1 MSDIISRISL
11 AIDSTQVKSATDQ
24 VEKLQKAGQGA
35 EKTTASLGK
44 SMLALGAGLLTIQ
57 AVSAAFMAALKS
69 SANFETALIGVA
81 KTTGMAGD
89 ELATFG
95 KSIDNISKKLPVST
109 AELLELAQVAGQ
121 MGVTGSENLEKFA
134 LTVAKLGRASNL
146 SGEEAASS
154 LARILNVTGEAV
166 GSIDVLASVIVALG
180 NSTAATE
187 SEIAHSATE
196 VARAS
201 AVFGVTS
208 AEASALAAAMSSI
221 GIQAQIGGSSVGRAM
236 QEIVTRTS
244 QGGDSLREFA
254 DALGLNANE
263 LARLAQNDK
272 LAAFEMFLRAVGG
285 LGDQAG
291 AALEQVGLGGQE
303 IMKTIVPLA
312 NNMRIFTDTMAI
324 ANREVRNATALDREF
339 EATLKSLD
347 SQWIITKNIVESY
360 ARVVMDALLPAFNA
374 VLVAL
379 NSGALQNIFKSIIA
393 VGTTA
398 HGILFALATA
408 IDGVAKQFVALANFD
423 FSKVLKIGSD
433 YFSVIDKSAKEHASF
448 IKNLVDGDRAIESA
462 SSSSAASITKESV
475 ALDKSNLAT
484 KTATVAKTALVKVQ
498 KEQISDSERFLS
510 ALEKEASLVGK
521 SAIEVRKIEAANLGV
536 SGSADVLIDKIDAE
550 TRAFNAMNEQMSRG
564 QSITQSM
571 MTGEE
576 QLAATQVELNSLL
589 EAGAISV
596 ETYDRALLKAQGGLE
611 KTEKVAKQSFADI
624 DQYAIQASR
633 NIQTSMA
640 NFLFDPFQ
648 DGLKGMITGMIDAV
662 RRMVAEIAAVKIA
675 QSVGLTGIFAGATGA
690 AGAATGTATTGTS
703 ANLLNIASLSGSIT
717 SALSAGFS
725 TGFGVTSL
733 LSKTATTLG
742 TTFGSAAL
750 TSFGVGLGGGTAA
763 AAAAGDAAFL
773 AAGGTGTAAA
783 VTGGVSAASM
793 GAAFAAVAGPAI
805 ALLAVD
811 QIGRFIAGN
820 KTTGTIA
827 SAIPVIGG
835 FIDALFGHGPL
846 KQKETNLTGVASS
859 GGFDGNTSTKFKS
872 EGGALTSDKTY
883 RIIIDTQTGEIL
895 SSFTSKLNSFAHASQ
910 EGSMALGEFLSG
922 SFSGISAA
930 FKSVGTDLGLATEGI
945 DNFSMGV
952 SIASEKGKSLTDE
965 QIGKVITDFSDALA
979 QKLIPNINLFIKD
992 GETAA
997 GAVARIGAEFNGL
1010 VGATSILGVSLAD
1023 ATARMQDTT
1032 IQGRTAFVEAA
1043 GGMDALN
1050 SKTSYFAQNFLD
1062 GSEILAR
1069 STEILNNQLSSLGL
1083 SADLTKDQFKD
1094 LVQSF
1099 GRVGGVSEDM
1109 LIALLDIAPIFNE
1122 VRTETERLN
1131 PALAETVEV
1140 VAELTEA
1147 VILSKDT
1154 IYQSVKSLTEV
1165 GYDLSDALAIVQN
1178 NAPEAIQGFIDAHG
1192 GLEAIAATTKE
1203 YAEGYMSSAEQMAA
1217 KTEYLGRLLENIGL
1231 SANFSVQN
1239 VRELI
1244 LGLGEYTN
1252 ATDDQ
1257 KIAFMGILK
1266 LFDEVHGTLNDVVP
1280 AVEEVINVIDDLGDI
1295 SASASF
1301 GMQSLVNSALNLGLT
1316 MQQASA
1322 LISGYSAEA
1331 LNAFIAAAGG
1341 MAQLTSQTEFFKQ
1354 NFLTA
1359 EQAFSADAQ
1368 SLSNALGAL
1377 GISSSITRAEFTAM
1391 VQSFGQGSAMFNSLM
1406 NIMPLFDSVF
1416 DQIEAANAA
1425 AAAYV
1430 PPEPVL
1436 LNGAEIQAAQQAL
1449 SEAEQQL
1456 AQAHNDLASA
1466 YNAEAQSLQEVS
1478 DKFHGLAANLRAASD
1493 ALALG
1498 QLSPLTPMEQYEEAL
1513 KQVNATAAAA
1523 MSGDADALAAL
1534 PGAVDAFLSASQ
1546 VINASGAAYTSDF
1559 QWAQELLDAAAS
1571 GAEAIASDADRQLSA
1586 LQAQYGELVEIND
1599 GVASVAVAVNNLAI
1613 AQAAFNAAQAAI
1625 PAEVYSNPAN
1635 NPPATLGNLPPP
1647 APMPTPTPSNV
1658 LPFPSD
1664 QQIMDFVNQANGDWM
1679 SVYDAAIQ
1687 YGVSSQRLS
1696 DVAGIPMSA
1705 IEQWVKDNNVAMF
1718 EKGARNVK
1726 STGLAM
1732 IHKGENVTPAGGDN
1746 GMIIE
1751 LQAVRAELAQMRGD
1765 QMRASIAMTNEIVK
1779 SNDKN
1784 ADKINDN
1791 VNRVEWK
1798 KTAGKI

>member
-11 AIDSTQVKSATDQ
+11 AIDSTQVSRATTE
-24 VEKLQKAGQGA
+24 VEKLQKAGEST
-35 EKTTASLGK
+35 EKSVASLGK
-44 SMLALGAGLLTIQ
+44 SVLALGAAYVSLQ
-57 AVSAAFMAALKS
+57 AISGVFMSALKAS
-69 SANFETALIGVA
+69 TAFETALIGVA

-89 ELATFG
+89 ELASFG
-95 KSIDNISKKLPVST
+95 KSIDSISKKLPVSS

-121 MGVTGSENLEKFA
+121 MGVTGSANLEKFA

-187 SEIAHSATE
+187 AEIAHSATE

-208 AEASALAAAMSSI
+208 AQAAALAASMASI
-221 GIQAQIGGSSVGRAM
+221 GVQAQLGGSSVGRAM
-236 QEIVTRTS
+236 QEIVARVGE
-244 QGGDSLREFA
+244 GGESLNEFA
-254 DALGLNANE
+254 AVLGLNADE
-263 LARLAQNDK
+263 LTRLAQNDK
-272 LAAFEMFLRAVGG
+272 LAAFETFLQAVGR

-291 AALEQVGLGGQE
+291 AALDQVGLGGQE

-312 NNMRIFTDTMAI
+312 NNMDIFAATMAT
-324 ANREVRNATALDREF
+324 ANSEVKNATALDREF

-360 ARVVMDALLPAFNA
+360 ARVVMDKLLPAFNA
-374 VLVAL
+374 ALVAL

-393 VGTTA
+393 VATTA
-398 HGILFALATA
+398 HGVLFALATA
-408 IDGVAKQFVALANFD
+408 IDGVARQFVALANFD

-433 YFSVIDKSAKEHASF
+433 YFAVIDKSAKEHATF
-448 IKNLVDGDRAIESA
+448 IKELVDGDKKIEAA
-462 SSSSAASITKESV
+462 STDSAASINKESV
-475 ALDKSNLAT
+475 ALDKSNAIT
-484 KTATVAKTALVKVQ
+484 KDVTSAKKELVNVQ
-498 KEQISDSERFLS
+498 KQQISDSERFLS
-510 ALEKEASLVGK
+510 ALQKEAQLVGK
-521 SAIEVRKIEAANLGV
+521 SAIEIKKIEAANLGV

-550 TRAFNAMNEQMSRG
+550 TRAFNALNNQMSRG
-564 QSITQSM
+564 ESITQSV
-571 MTGEE
+571 MTVEE
-576 QLAATQVELNSLL
+576 QYAATQTELNSLL

-611 KTEKVAKQSFADI
+611 KTEKVAKQSFNDI

-648 DGLKGMITGMIDAV
+648 DGLKGMVKGMVDAV

-675 QSVGLTGIFAGATGA
+675 QSIGLTGLFAGATGA
-690 AGAATGTATTGTS
+690 VASGTAAGATTGTAS
-703 ANLLNIASLSGSIT
+703 NVLNIAALGNSVY
-717 SALSAGFS
+717 SAVSAGFS
-725 TGFGVTSL
+725 SGFGINGVV
-733 LSKTATTLG
+733 SKTATTLG
-742 TTFGSAAL
+742 EMFGSAAL
-750 TSFGVGLGGGTAA
+750 TSFGVGVGGGNAA
-763 AAAAGDAAFL
+763 AA
-773 AAGGTGTAAA
+773 
-783 VTGGVSAASM
+783 TGGAALWGGASTAASM
-793 GAAFAAVAGPAI
+793 GSAFASVAGPAI
-805 ALLAVD
+805 ALFAVD
-811 QIGRFIAGN
+811 KIGRFIAGD

-859 GGFDGNTSTKFKS
+859 SGFDGNTSTKFKS

-922 SFSGISAA
+922 SFQGISAA
-930 FKSVGTDLGLATEGI
+930 FKSVGADLGLVTEGI

-979 QKLIPNINLFIKD
+979 QQLIPNINLFIKD

-997 GAVARIGAEFNGL
+997 GAVARIGSEFNGL
-1010 VGATSILGVSLAD
+1010 VGATSILGISLAD

-1050 SKTSYFAQNFLD
+1050 QKTSYFAQNFLD

-1099 GRVGGVSEDM
+1099 GKVGGVSEDM
-1109 LIALLDIAPIFNE
+1109 LISLLDIAPLFND

-1131 PALAETVEV
+1131 PALEETVEV
-1140 VAELTEA
+1140 VEQLTEA
-1147 VILSKDT
+1147 ITLSKDT

-1165 GYDLSDALAIVQN
+1165 GYDFADALAIINNNSPEVIQN
-1178 NAPEAIQGFIDAHG
+1178 FIDAHG
-1192 GLEAIAATTKE
+1192 GIEAIAATSANFAAGFLT
-1203 YAEGYMSSAEQMAA
+1203 SAEQMAA

-1231 SANFSVQN
+1231 EADFSVQN
-1239 VRELI
+1239 ARDLV
-1244 LGLGEYTN
+1244 LGLGEFAN
-1252 ATDDQ
+1252 ATNEQ
-1257 KIAFMGILK
+1257 KVAFLSILGI
-1266 LFDEVHGTLNDVVP
+1266 FTEVRGTLNDVVP
-1280 AVEEVINVIDDLGDI
+1280 AVEDVIKVIDDLGNV
-1295 SASASF
+1295 SASSSF
-1301 GMQSLVNSALNLGLT
+1301 GMQSLVNAALNLGLT

-1322 LISGYSAEA
+1322 LISSYSAEA
-1331 LNAFIAAAGG
+1331 LNAFISAAGG

-1359 EQAFSADAQ
+1359 EQAFAADAQ
-1368 SLSNALGAL
+1368 ALSNALYAL
-1377 GISSSITRAEFTAM
+1377 GISSSITRAEFVAM
-1391 VQSFGQGSAMFNSLM
+1391 VQSFDQGSAMFNSLM
-1406 NIMPLFDSVF
+1406 SIAPLFDSVY

-1436 LNGAEIQAAQQAL
+1436 LNGEEIQAAQQAL

-1466 YNAEAQSLQEVS
+1466 YNAEASALQEVS

-1534 PGAVDAFLSASQ
+1534 PAAVDAFLSASQ
-1546 VINASGAAYTSDF
+1546 VVNASGAAYTADF
-1559 QWAQELLDAAAS
+1559 QWAQDLLDQAAA
-1571 GAEAIASDADRQLSA
+1571 GAESMASDADQQLAA
-1586 LQAQYGELVEIND
+1586 LEAQYGELVEINN
-1599 GVASVAVAVNNLAI
+1599 GVMSVAQAVNNLAA
-1613 AQAAFNAAQAAI
+1613 AQAAVNAAQAAI
-1625 PAEVYSNPAN
+1625 PAEVYSTPPST
-1635 NPPATLGNLPPP
+1635 PPATLGALPPP
-1647 APMPTPTPSNV
+1647 APMPVPTPSNV
-1658 LPFPSD
+1658 VPFPSD
-1664 QQIMDFVNQANGDWM
+1664 QQIIDFVNAANGDWM
-1679 SVYDAAIQ
+1679 SVYNAAIQ

-1718 EKGARNVK
+1718 EKGVRNVK

-1732 IHKGENVTPAGGDN
+1732 IHKGENVTPAGGD
-1746 GMIIE
+1746 GAMIIE
-1751 LQAVRAELAQMRGD
+1751 LRAMREELAQLRHD

-1791 VNRVEWK
+1791 TNRVEWK